1 MAIPHF
7 DDLRK
12 PILDLLSDGNE
23 WRKADLVQPLAKHF
37 NLTDEEI
44 NQEYQSGNGP
54 IFIDRISWALS
65 FFALTDLLSR
75 PKRGIYIINDFG
87 KTFLDKS
94 NADISQYVKQ
104 KMAERQTENLSS
116 KENDNQINDNE
127 VITDFSNT
135 HNTPQEQLYSSY
147 KAIRQNIYDE
157 ILDTILSKTPM
168 AFEKLVVE
176 LLQKMG
182 YGGAIENSATVTQ
195 YSRDNGIDGVIKEDI
210 LGFDKILIQ
219 AKRYQL
225 DSCVNQPDI
234 QAFAGAIL
242 QANCNKGVFITTAK
256 FSKNAITAV
265 QNLAHAKIV
274 LIDGQKLAEYMY
286 HYGLGVQVEQ
296 TLSIKK
302 LDNDFWDSMPNDENL
317 SFLPC

>member
-23 WRKADLVQPLAKHF
+23 WRKADLVQPLAKYF

-44 NQEYQSGNGP
+44 NQEYQSGNGS
-54 IFIDRISWALS
+54 IFVDRISWALS
-65 FFALTDLLSR
+65 YFALTDLLSR
-75 PKRGIYIINDFG
+75 PKRGIYVINDFG
-87 KTFLDKS
+87 KTFLNKS
-94 NADISQYVKQ
+94 NAEINQYIKQ
-104 KMAERQTENLSS
+104 KMAERQAENLSS
-116 KENDNQINDNE
+116 KENDNEI
-127 VITDFSNT
+127 IADFSNT
-135 HNTPQEQLYSSY
+135 QNTPQEQLYSSY
-147 KAIRQNIYDE
+147 KTIRQNIYDE

-176 LLQKMG
+176 LLQRMG
-182 YGGAIENSATVTQ
+182 YGGAIENSATITQ

-219 AKRYQL
+219 AKRHQL
-225 DSCVNQPDI
+225 TDTISQPDI
-234 QAFAGAIL
+234 QAFTGAIL

-256 FSKNAITAV
+256 FSKNAISAV

-302 LDNDFWDSMPNDENL
+302 LDNDYWDNMPNDDRSEQKE
-317 SFLPC
+317 